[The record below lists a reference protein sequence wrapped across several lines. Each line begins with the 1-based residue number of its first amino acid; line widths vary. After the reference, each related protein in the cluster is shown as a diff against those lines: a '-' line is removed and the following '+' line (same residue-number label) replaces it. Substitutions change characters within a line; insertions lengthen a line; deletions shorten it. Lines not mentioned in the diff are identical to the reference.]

1 MNDAGVT
8 LTHEFHLLPRREG
21 NDHVNFR
28 IGKRGFGFIGN
39 REPRM
44 VALLRCPDCGKENYA
59 MAVGEGIETTA
70 SWYQMGVGPDDVGI
84 AAGINV
90 GNMAGQSLGRVKHPR
105 LPSKM
110 IPDGNPDMTSVAM
123 AFPPEVKSVILLGDG
138 DSDGPWTRMMMM
150 TAAHRLQASG
160 LEASV
165 CFAADG
171 EDFNSMLRR
180 GAA

>member
-59 MAVGEGIETTA
+59 MAVGDGICA
-70 SWYQMGVGPDDVGI
+70 WCGFDVKPY
-84 AAGINV
+84 IN
-90 GNMAGQSLGRVKHPR
+90 
-105 LPSKM
+105 
-110 IPDGNPDMTSVAM
+110 
-123 AFPPEVKSVILLGDG
+123 
-138 DSDGPWTRMMMM
+138 
-150 TAAHRLQASG
+150 SG
-160 LEASV
+160 AE
-165 CFAADG
+165 
-171 EDFNSMLRR
+171 
-180 GAA
+180 